1 LTLKLSTNLA
11 NASIIQTRRI
21 GKVLAR
27 TPFSPS
33 DCFAIIF
40 QSFFL
45 TIPQHIR
52 LAFLKSCWFS
62 RYFGETLSG
71 FQLAYGAL

>member
-1 LTLKLSTNLA
+1 V

-27 TPFSPS
+27 TPFSPF

-40 QSFFL
+40 KSVFL
-45 TIPQHIR
+45 TVPQRIR
-52 LAFLKSCWFS
+52 LAFLKSCWLS
-62 RYFGETLSG
+62 RYFGETLPG
-71 FQLAYGAL
+71 FQLAYEAL